1 MKKTIAIVGATES
14 PGKIIAEKF
23 ASMPYRLL
31 LISNKTNEL
40 DILKNSLSVI
50 NPETEIEALDCVKD
64 GCWEADIII
73 LAVPSNNMKH
83 IVERIR
89 EVATQ
94 KIVVEVIIEKE
105 NREELS
111 KSLPYSKLVN
121 VSGDFQAQLFI
132 CGEDKAVNE
141 EIKEIF
147 ILAGFKIES
156 KKLQATKSIQL
167 KKQNKPGLLKNTNN

>member
-31 LISNKTNEL
+31 LISNETNEL
-40 DILKNSLSVI
+40 DILKNNLSVI

-83 IVERIR
+83 VVERIR

-94 KIVVEVIIEKE
+94 KIVVEIITEKE
-105 NREELS
+105 NRKELS
-111 KSLPYSKLVN
+111 KSLPYSKLVS
-121 VSGDFQAQLFI
+121 VSGDFQSQLFI
-132 CGEDKAVNE
+132 YGDDKAVNE

-147 ILAGFKIES
+147 ILAGFQVEIKKIISNKEY
-156 KKLQATKSIQL
+156 SIET
-167 KKQNKPGLLKNTNN
+167 NKIGRGF